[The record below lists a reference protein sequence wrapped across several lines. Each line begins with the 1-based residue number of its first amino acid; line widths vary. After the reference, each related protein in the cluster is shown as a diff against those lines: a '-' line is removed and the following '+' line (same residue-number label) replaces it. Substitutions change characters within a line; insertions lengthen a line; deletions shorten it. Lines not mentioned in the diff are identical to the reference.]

1 MARHIG
7 PVCRL
12 CRREGEKLFLKS
24 TRCLTPKCPVEKRG
38 TIPGQHGPNSKSRR
52 AKNSDYSLQLREKQ
66 KVRRLYGVLEAQ
78 FRRYFREALKKRGV
92 TGAQLLIL
100 LERRLDNVVY
110 RAGFAGSRAAAR
122 QLVSHAHFTVNGHPV
137 DVPSYLV
144 KAGDKIAVRD
154 TSRPLT
160 YWKALAEEKQAP
172 GIPQWVSPDLT
183 NLTITVQ
190 SLPTREQIEA
200 PVREQL
206 VVEYYSR

>member
-12 CRREGEKLFLKS
+12 CRREGEKLFLKGS
-24 TRCLTPKCPVEKRG
+24 RCLTPKCPVEKRG
-38 TIPGQHGPNSKSRR
+38 YIPGQHGPNSKAKR

-78 FRRYFREALKKRGV
+78 FQRYFREALKKRGV

-100 LERRLDNVVY
+100 LERRLDNVIY
-110 RAGFAGSRAAAR
+110 RSGFAPSRPAAR

-144 KAGDKIAVRD
+144 KAGDKIAVRE
-154 TSRPLT
+154 TSRHLP
-160 YWKALAEEKQAP
+160 YWKTVSEDKETP
-172 GIPQWVSPDLT
+172 GIPQWISTDRS
-183 NLTITVQ
+183 NLSVIIQ
-190 SLPTREQIEA
+190 ALPTREQIEV
-200 PVREQL
+200 PFKEQL

>member
-1 MARHIG
+1 MARNTG

-12 CRREGEKLFLKS
+12 CRREGDKLFLKGA
-24 TRCLTPKCPVEKRG
+24 RCLSPKCPVEKRG
-38 TIPGQHGPNSKSRR
+38 YIPGQHGPNSKARR
-52 AKNSDYSLQLREKQ
+52 MKTSDYSLQLREKQ
-66 KVRRLYGVLEAQ
+66 KVRRLYGILEAQ

-92 TGAQLLIL
+92 TGEQLLIL
-100 LERRLDNVVY
+100 LERRLDNVMY
-110 RAGFAGSRAAAR
+110 RAGYAPSRAAAR

-144 KAGDKIAVRD
+144 KAGDKIAVRS

-160 YWKALAEEKQAP
+160 YWKAFAEEKEAV
-172 GIPQWVSPDLT
+172 GIPQWISTDRQ
-183 NLTITVQ
+183 NLTVLVQ

-200 PVREQL
+200 PIKEQL

>member
-12 CRREGEKLFLKS
+12 CRREGEKLFLKGS
-24 TRCLTPKCPVEKRG
+24 RCLTPKCPVEKRG
-38 TIPGQHGPNSKSRR
+38 YIPGQHGPNSKAKR

-78 FRRYFREALKKRGV
+78 FQRYFREALKKRGV

-100 LERRLDNVVY
+100 LERRLDNVIY
-110 RAGFAGSRAAAR
+110 RSGFAPSRPAAR

-144 KAGDKIAVRD
+144 KAGDKIAVRE
-154 TSRPLT
+154 TSRQLP
-160 YWKALAEEKQAP
+160 YWKTVSEDKETP
-172 GIPQWVSPDLT
+172 GIPQWISTDRS
-183 NLTITVQ
+183 NLTVIVQ
-190 SLPTREQIEA
+190 ALPTREQIEV
-200 PVREQL
+200 PFKEQL

>member
-12 CRREGEKLFLKS
+12 CRREGEKLFLKGS
-24 TRCLTPKCPVEKRG
+24 RCLTPKCPVEKRG
-38 TIPGQHGPNSKSRR
+38 YIPGQHGPNSKAKR

-100 LERRLDNVVY
+100 LERRLDNVIY
-110 RAGFAGSRAAAR
+110 RSGFAPSRPAAR

-144 KAGDKIAVRD
+144 KAGDKISVRD
-154 TSRPLT
+154 TSRPLP
-160 YWKALAEEKQAP
+160 YWKTVVEEKETP
-172 GIPQWVSPDLT
+172 GIPQWISTDRS
-183 NLTITVQ
+183 NLNVIIQ
-190 SLPTREQIEA
+190 ALPTREQIEV
-200 PVREQL
+200 PFKEQL
-206 VVEYYSR
+206 VVEFYSR

>member
-1 MARHIG
+1 MARHTG

-12 CRREGEKLFLKS
+12 CRREGEKLFLKGA
-24 TRCLTPKCPVEKRG
+24 RCLSPKCPVEKRG
-38 TIPGQHGPNSKSRR
+38 YIPGQHGPNSK
-52 AKNSDYSLQLREKQ
+52 AKRVKTSDYSLQLREKQ
-66 KVRRLYGVLEAQ
+66 KVRRLYGILEAQ

-110 RAGFAGSRAAAR
+110 RAGFGASRSNAR
-122 QLVSHAHFTVNGHPV
+122 QLVAHAHFTVNGHPV
-137 DVPSYLV
+137 DIPSYLV

-154 TSRPLT
+154 NSRPLP
-160 YWKALAEEKQAP
+160 YWKALVEESNSS
-172 GIPQWVSPDLT
+172 GVPQWISPDRTSLS
-183 NLTITVQ
+183 IIVQ
-190 SLPTREQIEA
+190 SLPTREQIEV